1 MKRLINIT
9 GLSGSGKT
17 TFALWLAQETGG
29 VAIAADD
36 YFMLNRDGTYQ
47 FHPAL
52 LPNAHK
58 WCQDRV
64 WDALSSDDDQ
74 TVIVHNTGLTQ
85 KERQVYRD
93 IARDCD
99 AQYTELIISTDL
111 NDEQLAARNA
121 HGLTADQIA
130 KQRRK
135 QRGG

>member
-17 TFALWLAQETGG
+17 TFALWLEQETGG

-36 YFMLNRDGTYQ
+36 FFLSRDGTYQ
-47 FHPAL
+47 FQPAL
-52 LPNAHK
+52 LPEAHK
-58 WCQDRV
+58 WCQGRV
-64 WDALSSDDDQ
+64 WDALIVDDDQ

-93 IARDCD
+93 IAQECG
-99 AQYTELIISTDL
+99 AQYTELIVNTDL
-111 NDEQLAARNA
+111 SDDQLAARNA
-121 HGLTADQIA
+121 HGLTSDQIA
-130 KQRRK
+130 NQRRK